1 MKTVAFLASL
11 ILLTVLLSVGAHAQ
25 QPDAPS
31 KIEVGVHFTSL
42 TSIIQTQQGGGGL
55 GLSVD
60 PGRTETAV
68 GGRFTFNVTKSV
80 ALEAE
85 GNFFPQEKFSGFF
98 NEGNLVQG
106 QFGVKAGKRFDKFGV
121 FGKAR
126 PGFASFSNII
136 TQVGTSTI
144 TFEGQTFTFPI
155 FEPKRR
161 TYFSMDLGA
170 VLEFYP
176 SRKLLTRFDVGD
188 TIIHYGSEAAFP
200 SATSPGSRTNHNFQ
214 VSAGIGFR
222 FGFLPPEEQAVQTP
236 EEKQQRFEVGA
247 QFSSL
252 GLTEIEHFAEA
263 PGLLPPSRFRA
274 TQTQMGFGGRFTY
287 NLNRNFALETQG
299 DFFPR
304 DSGFINNVRAG
315 GRILQGQAGVKIGKR
330 FKSFGIFAKA
340 RPGVVSF
347 SKTGSFEGFDNSQGF
362 PIPILTVKRRNY
374 FSFDLGGVLEFYL
387 SRRFVTRFDG
397 GDTMIRYGRQELP
410 FGLGT
415 PLLVTPPETIHNFQF
430 SAGVGFRF

>member
-1 MKTVAFLASL
+1 MKKVAFLASL
-11 ILLTVLLSVGAHAQ
+11 ITILLGVGAQAQ
-25 QPDAPS
+25 EPDAPA
-31 KIEVGVHFTSL
+31 KIEVGLQFSSL
-42 TSIIQTQQGGGGL
+42 TSIVQSGQGRGGSA
-55 GLSVD
+55 LSLSI
-60 PGRTETAV
+60 GRTETAV

-85 GNFFPQEKFSGFF
+85 GNFFPQEKFSDFF
-98 NEGNLVQG
+98 NDGNLLQG
-106 QFGVKAGKRFDKFGV
+106 QFGIKAGKRFGKFGV

-126 PGFASFSNII
+126 PGLASFSDII

-144 TFEGQTFTFPI
+144 EFEGQTFTFPI
-155 FEPKRR
+155 FEPRR
-161 TYFSMDLGA
+161 KTYFTLDLGA

-176 SRKLLTRFDVGD
+176 SRKLLTRIDVGD

-200 SATSPGSRTNHNFQ
+200 SVTSPEPRTNHHLQ

-222 FGFLPPEEQAVQTP
+222 FGSLLPEEPTTQMP
-236 EEKQQRFEVGA
+236 EEKHQRFELGA

-263 PGLLPPSRFRA
+263 PGLIPASQFRA

-287 NLNRNFALETQG
+287 NLSPNFALETQG

-304 DSGFINNVRAG
+304 DSMFINNVRAG

-347 SKTGSFEGFDNSQGF
+347 SKTGAFEGFDNSQGF

-374 FSFDLGGVLEFYL
+374 FSFDLGGVIEFYP
-387 SRRFVTRFDG
+387 SRRFITRFDG